1 MFNYLIAKIIWFF
14 TIPWVTMFAPANST
28 TVWGDSVDRWYPVV
42 LEAAESYG
50 VVDEVPTF
58 MRVMHCESRGD
69 QYALNSSSGASGL
82 MQHMPQWWDWR
93 AEQAGFVG
101 YSPFDPV
108 ANIWVSFW
116 LLTLPD
122 IGGWQHWE
130 CY

>member
-28 TVWGDSVDRWYPVV
+28 TVWGDSVD
-42 LEAAESYG
+42 
-50 VVDEVPTF
+50 PTF